1 MSRAIE
7 IARVAYEV
15 VQAYRRE
22 AELKAEPPW
31 EAAADHVRNSYVN
44 VVEWDLANQGSI
56 PKPDAME
63 AALFAAVVKAMAPMR

>member
-22 AELKAEPPW
+22 SELKAEPPW
-31 EAAADHVRNSYVN
+31 ETAADHVRNSYVS
-44 VVEWDLANQGSI
+44 VVEWDLANPGNI
-56 PKPDAME
+56 PNCME
-63 AALFAAVVKAMAPMR
+63 QALFAAVVKAMAPVR

>member
-15 VQAYRRE
+15 IQAYRRE

-44 VVEWDLANQGSI
+44 VVEWDLANPG
-56 PKPDAME
+56 PFPEPDTME
-63 AALFAAVVKAMAPMR
+63 TALFRAVVMAMAPAR